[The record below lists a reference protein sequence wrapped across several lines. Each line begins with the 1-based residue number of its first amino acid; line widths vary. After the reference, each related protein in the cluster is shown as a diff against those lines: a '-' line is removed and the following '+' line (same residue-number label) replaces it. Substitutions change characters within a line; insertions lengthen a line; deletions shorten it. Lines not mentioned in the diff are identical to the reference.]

1 MQTMAL
7 ANDSR
12 LHVAAVVEGRM
23 AAMNSPGK
31 PSLEVSVR
39 EPRPE
44 RVIIDA
50 TSDRD
55 CLLVLNER
63 HDPGWRVRVDGKRSP
78 LLSVDTVLMGT
89 PLPKGKHRVE
99 FHYQPW
105 SFIVGRAISAIAL
118 LAALALMIAGT
129 VTNSRARAAAS
140 AAAPARR

>member
-7 ANDSR
+7 ADASR
-12 LHVAAVVEGRM
+12 LDAAAVVEGQMM
-23 AAMNSPGK
+23 ALNSPGK
-31 PSLEVSVR
+31 PRLEASVR

-44 RVIIDA
+44 RITIDA

-63 HDPGWRVRVDGKRSP
+63 HDSGWQVQVDGKRSP

-99 FHYQPW
+99 FHYQPG
-105 SFIVGRAISAIAL
+105 SFIVGRAISAAAL
-118 LAALALMIAGT
+118 LAALALIIAGAAAG
-129 VTNSRARAAAS
+129 SRAK
-140 AAAPARR
+140 AAAPASAPASR